1 MPASTDTSPE
11 DIPNPEQ
18 RGSNQHRKTLRSEFY
33 SLAIKFILI
42 SVGSWISLHLFE
54 LFVAPS
60 VGVTHTHI
68 QIASVIAVVVISFA
82 VIKATRRLLKEF
94 ARKTHPQFS
103 ASLSFF
109 IIILVSL
116 AASFAILH
124 QLNVNPQEILISG
137 GVAAI
142 ILGIGL
148 STIIGNILSGGLIL
162 TTYPAKIGDSIHV
175 VNDNIRGKIDEINIF
190 YTKIQTDEGKEYI
203 IPNNA
208 IIQGDVRILKDTP
221 ISEQLPY
228 SEGDIVEITGP
239 LEKYVGT
246 VIKITSKFTTI
257 LNDERT
263 KEYILANSMILQGN
277 FTIVKHRAKS

>member
-1 MPASTDTSPE
+1 MPLSTDSSPD
-11 DIPNPEQ
+11 DILKTAQ
-18 RGSNQHRKTLRSEFY
+18 QFSKIRRKTLRNEFY
-33 SLAIKFILI
+33 TLVIKFILI

-60 VGVTHTHI
+60 IGVTHTHI
-68 QIASVIAVVVISFA
+68 QIVSVIAIVVIAFA
-82 VIKATRRLLKEF
+82 VITATRRLLKEF
-94 ARKTHPQFS
+94 ASKTHPQFS
-103 ASLSFF
+103 ASLTFF
-109 IIILVSL
+109 IMIFITLVASL
-116 AASFAILH
+116 AILH

-142 ILGIGL
+142 ILGIGV
-148 STIIGNILSGGLIL
+148 STIVGNILSGGLIL

-175 VNDNIRGKIDEINIF
+175 VSDNIRGKIDEINMF

-208 IIQGDVRILKDTP
+208 IIQGNVRILKDIP

-228 SEGDIVEITGP
+228 SEGDVIEISGP

-246 VIKITSKFTTI
+246 VIRITSKFTTI

-263 KEYILANSMILQGN
+263 KEYILANNMILQGN
-277 FTIVKHRAKS
+277 FTIVKHRTKS